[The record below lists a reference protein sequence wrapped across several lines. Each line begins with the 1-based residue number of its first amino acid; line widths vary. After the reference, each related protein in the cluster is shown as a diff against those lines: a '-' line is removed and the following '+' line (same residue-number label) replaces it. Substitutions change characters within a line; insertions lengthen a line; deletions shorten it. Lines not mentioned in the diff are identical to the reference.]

1 MVKLDIRI
9 WVWKDVPLLLR
20 VNWLLCC
27 NWLINCRA
35 RRHGKHSPYYI
46 WPASVPTFNLDVEL
60 INYLA
65 DTNYINFFLSSITS
79 RYGTLVDIHFS
90 SENFEA
96 CVETLDFV
104 HQGICPW
111 LSIPLICMFMLY
123 VEVCMHVGLL
133 ISYQS
138 DPKEEK
144 EKPHLQL

>member
-1 MVKLDIRI
+1 M
-9 WVWKDVPLLLR
+9 
-20 VNWLLCC
+20 
-27 NWLINCRA
+27 
-35 RRHGKHSPYYI
+35 
-46 WPASVPTFNLDVEL
+46 EL

-104 HQGICPW
+104 HQEICPW
-111 LSIPLICMFMLY
+111 LSIPLICMFILY